1 MKIGI
6 IGSGAM
12 GRYFAAQFVKL
23 GHAVSIANSRGPAS
37 LQQVASDTGAGA
49 ATVEEATRDK
59 NVIVVSIPQKNVPDL
74 PKHLFAHLPKDV
86 LVIDTC
92 NYYPDIR
99 DGIIPELEQSGIDSL
114 WVQQQLGISVVKVF
128 NSITSQSITGL
139 GRPKGDKDRIALAVS
154 GDNAGAKEVAFGLV
168 EALGFDPF
176 DVGSIAQSWKQQ
188 PGSSIYCRDLKLATL
203 EERVLAMGDD
213 WSSMRDDI
221 RTKHSADQ
229 ALIMVDY
236 PAYLKSL
243 RE

>member
-12 GRYFAAQFVKL
+12 GRYFASKFVQL
-23 GHAVSIANSRGPAS
+23 GHTVSMANSRGPAS
-37 LQQVASDTGAGA
+37 LQQVASDTGAEA

-59 NVIVVSIPQKNVPDL
+59 NVIIVSIPQKNVPDL

-114 WVQQQLGISVVKVF
+114 WVQQQIGIPVVKAF
-128 NSITSQSITGL
+128 NSITAESITTL

-154 GDNAGAKEVAFGLV
+154 GDNAGAKEVAFELV